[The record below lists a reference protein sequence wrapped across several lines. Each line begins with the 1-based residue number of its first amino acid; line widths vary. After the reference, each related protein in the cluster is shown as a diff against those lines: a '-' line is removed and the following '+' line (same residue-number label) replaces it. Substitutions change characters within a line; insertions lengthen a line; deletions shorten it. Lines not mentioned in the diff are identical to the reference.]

1 MVLAFTLR
9 FLIQVWINICVWY
22 EVGASITISFVMWHL
37 VLIAPHAGRNSFSL
51 LNCFVE
57 HWPLRKRL
65 FTELSWEPSGQQH
78 LLLSPETW
86 VWSLGSQVVEGEK
99 HLHNSHKLSS
109 ELHMVTCA
117 QACVCMH
124 AHAYSK
130 YKHFPR
136 RVCLCP
142 PSSSPRG
149 CQLQSLDLIV
159 KALESALISG
169 SVKSSKF
176 CYFNSRFGCVFSLY
190 SKGNS

>member
-1 MVLAFTLR
+1 MVLAFKLR

-37 VLIAPHAGRNSFSL
+37 VLIAPHVGRNSFSL

-65 FTELSWEPSGQQH
+65 FTELSWEPNGQQH

-109 ELHMVTCA
+109 ELHMCD
-117 QACVCMH
+117 
-124 AHAYSK
+124 
-130 YKHFPR
+130 
-136 RVCLCP
+136 LCP
-142 PSSSPRG
+142 GMCVHG
-149 CQLQSLDLIV
+149 CTCILKMHTQNINIFPEEFVCVLPPLAHGAVSCRVLIV
-159 KALESALISG
+159 KALE
-169 SVKSSKF
+169 
-176 CYFNSRFGCVFSLY
+176 
-190 SKGNS
+190 